1 MVVGLSFIF
10 GEEDAHLA
18 LLGEEFR
25 VDIPAQS
32 QLLAS
37 LVHWLEGRGKAKR
50 LIDWYDTNGRH
61 EGIIEGSM
69 VLLHRRLNIGSIA
82 YREEELVFTSW
93 NLIGVG
99 DDGRGSAVHDPE
111 VQTWATLRWACW
123 EVGFLRG
130 GEVRLI
136 ARIIQLFL
144 LSVSGRNSNRE
155 VSLLGDDVE

>member
-1 MVVGLSFIF
+1 MAVGLSFIF

-18 LLGEEFR
+18 LLSKELR
-25 VDIPAQS
+25 VNIPAQS

-37 LVHWLEGRGKAKR
+37 LVHRLKGRSEAER
-50 LIDWYDTNGRH
+50 LVNGYDTHGRH

-69 VLLHRRLNIGSIA
+69 ALLHRRLNIGSIA

-99 DDGRGSAVHDPE
+99 DDGRGSAVHDTE
-111 VQTWATLRWACW
+111 VQTWAPLRWACW

-155 VSLLGDDVE
+155 VGLLGDDVE